1 MVCKGRVVN
10 GVVVLDEKVRLA
22 EGTEVT
28 VETVGSPRESLFERL
43 QALVGRGENLPED
56 LAEHHDHYLTG
67 GPKS

>member
-28 VETVGSPRESLFERL
+28 VETVESPRESIFDRL
-43 QALVGRGENLPED
+43 QTLVGRGENLPED
-56 LAEHHDHYLTG
+56 LAEQHDHYLTG
-67 GPKS
+67 GAKS